1 MTIGY
6 RTIRVSD
13 SGFVAMIT
21 VRSHR
26 KLDTWTLA
34 FTFSGTQV
42 QRVWGAT
49 WQPDST
55 GQGGVATG
63 QPWPWPGQEAS
74 AARIVIFASGPPA
87 RPASCSFNGT
97 ACSFG

>member
-1 MTIGY
+1 
-6 RTIRVSD
+6 
-13 SGFVAMIT
+13 MIT

-63 QPWPWPGQEAS
+63 QPWPWPGQKAS

-87 RPASCSFNGT
+87 RPASCSFDGAT
-97 ACSFG
+97 CSFG